1 MILPYGQPFR
11 PVVADARLWRVFAFA
26 PTELSEKTERVGSI
40 GNMLSDPACL
50 YRYPSPRGRSDHP
63 NGRPPAFFAGR
74 ENDGLMCAARNTSPQ
89 MAESRREIAMVGK
102 ASAPLRAAFRRPL
115 QEPAHWQRVRP
126 GSQPKVRGTDTCY
139 SGRSSSPRRSWAAL
153 RPADN
158 HSASRPSSA
167 PAAAQPLRPC
177 LAAVSAPAR
186 WSAQRRTS
194 PIARIT
200 RAAADAARAAA
211 RPQLSDVTPAT
222 VATRRGGLFFGIEPA
237 ARAIAG
243 GERDR
248 RCSTRS

>member
-1 MILPYGQPFR
+1 MILPYGHPFR
-11 PVVADARLWRVFAFA
+11 PVVADSRLSRVFAFA
-26 PTELSEKTERVGSI
+26 LMELSEKTECVGSI
-40 GNMLSDPACL
+40 GKMLSDPACL
-50 YRYPSPRGRSDHP
+50 YRYPSPKGRSDHP
-63 NGRPPAFFAGR
+63 NGRPPAFSAGT
-74 ENDGLMCAARNTSPQ
+74 ENGARMWAARNTYPQ
-89 MAESRREIAMVGK
+89 IAESRREIAMIDT

-115 QEPAHWQRVRP
+115 QEPAQWQRVRP

-139 SGRSSSPRRSWAAL
+139 SGRYSSPRRSWAAS

-167 PAAAQPLRPC
+167 PAVAQPLRPC
-177 LAAVSAPAR
+177 LAAVSAPAH

-211 RPQLSDVTPAT
+211 RPQFSDVTPAT